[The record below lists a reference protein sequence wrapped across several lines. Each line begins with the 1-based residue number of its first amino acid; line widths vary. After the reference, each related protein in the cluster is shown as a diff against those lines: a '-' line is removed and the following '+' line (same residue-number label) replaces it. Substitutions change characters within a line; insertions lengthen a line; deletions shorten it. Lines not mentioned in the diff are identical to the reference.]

1 MFCHQL
7 EVKCLHKGYGFTV
20 RGGCPTQVGHIRQ
33 GGSAQLAGL
42 REGDY
47 ITHIN
52 ECDVS
57 DLDKLDIAALV
68 R

>member
-1 MFCHQL
+1 M
-7 EVKCLHKGYGFTV
+7 ECLNKGYGFTV
-20 RGGCPTQVGHIRQ
+20 RGGCPTRVGHVRQ
-33 GGSAQLAGL
+33 GSSAQLAGL

-52 ECDVS
+52 ACDVTFLGKQ
-57 DLDKLDIAALV
+57 DVAKVV